1 MPLKTFCRYF
11 QLTVVTLTCSA
22 AESYAVNRA
31 LSELTEGN
39 LFQGLSSMI
48 DADHVVA
55 TRQLKTLLILVK
67 QVQHDDRAKQMKKR

>member
-1 MPLKTFCRYF
+1 MPRYF
-11 QLTVVTLTCSA
+11 QLTVVTPTCSS
-22 AESYAVNRA
+22 AETYGVNRA

-39 LFQGLSSMI
+39 LFQRLSRK

-67 QVQHDDRAKQMKKR
+67 QVQHDDRFRKKRLKIDHNG